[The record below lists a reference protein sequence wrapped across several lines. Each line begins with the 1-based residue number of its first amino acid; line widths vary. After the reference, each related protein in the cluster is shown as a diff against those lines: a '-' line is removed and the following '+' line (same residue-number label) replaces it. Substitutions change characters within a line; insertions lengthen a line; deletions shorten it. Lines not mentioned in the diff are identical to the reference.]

1 MKAALFV
8 SKFLK
13 SKELA
18 NLNGVDEVVLENP
31 RNRFS
36 LPYLVNIE
44 AYATCQ
50 KAKKDHSTSIKM
62 IFSSCFTTSSD
73 FFSYK

>member
-18 NLNGVDEVVLENP
+18 HLNGVGEVVLENP
-31 RNRFS
+31 RNIAFPFLTLS
-36 LPYLVNIE
+36 TLKHMPPVKK
-44 AYATCQ
+44 Q
-50 KAKKDHSTSIKM
+50 KRSFHLSQN
-62 IFSSCFTTSSD
+62 D
-73 FFSYK
+73 FL

>member
-1 MKAALFV
+1 MKAARFV

-18 NLNGVDEVVLENP
+18 HLYGVGEVVLENP
-31 RNRFS
+31 RNRLS

-50 KAKKDHSTSIKM
+50 KAKRSFHLNQNDSL
-62 IFSSCFTTSSD
+62 
-73 FFSYK
+73 